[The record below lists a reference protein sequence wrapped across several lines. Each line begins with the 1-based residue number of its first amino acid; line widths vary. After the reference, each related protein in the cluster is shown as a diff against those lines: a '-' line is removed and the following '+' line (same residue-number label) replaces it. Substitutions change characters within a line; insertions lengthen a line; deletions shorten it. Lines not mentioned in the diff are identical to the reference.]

1 MRTKPRKPTKLKILE
16 GNRGHRPLPQG
27 EPQPVNLDAPQP
39 PEWLTPYAR
48 QEWDRVSEELYAM
61 GVTAQIDA
69 VALAAY
75 AECYSRW
82 RVAEDIIRAAAVADP
97 ASGGLVTKSGTGTV
111 VLHPAVGAA
120 NKARRDML
128 RFAAE
133 FGLTPSARA
142 HLEGKQHEDDPVA
155 RKYFA

>member
-1 MRTKPRKPTKLKILE
+1 MRTKPRKPTRLKVLE
-16 GNRGHRPLPQG
+16 GNLGHRPLPKN
-27 EPQPVNLDAPQP
+27 EPQPVDVGAPSP

-48 QEWDRVSEELYAM
+48 AEWDRVSPELYAM
-61 GVTAQIDA
+61 GVTAQIDT

-75 AECYSRW
+75 CECYSRW
-82 RVAEDIIRAAAVADP
+82 RIAEDVIQVAAAADP
-97 ASGGLVTKSGTGTV
+97 ASGGLFAKSGTGT
-111 VLHPAVGAA
+111 LMLNPAVGAA

-142 HLEGKQHEDDPVA
+142 HIEGKQRDDDA
-155 RKYFA
+155 ISKKYFG